1 MNKIVLVATCLAGL
15 ISTSNAM
22 AIPFEIGTVGSS
34 LTATGIGLGLYGYTA
49 LASGPF
55 SLNEGEKT
63 PTVNFF
69 NVSFLAI
76 AQGQVTVTIDLL
88 SPAADGPVRDFGDFT
103 VAGLVTT
110 NFSLGRV
117 DLDWGDPVTFGYSY
131 GGLDN
136 GIFELDLF
144 DIHAN
149 YVPLLGLDGPV
160 VIQGTLKNI
169 QDPVPEPGTML
180 LIGAGL
186 AGLVGYNRSRRK
198 IR

>member
-1 MNKIVLVATCLAGL
+1 MKKILMVATCLTGL
-15 ISTSNAM
+15 ISASNAM
-22 AIPFEIGTVGSS
+22 AIPFEVGTDSS

-55 SLNEGEKT
+55 SLNEGDQS

-69 NVSFLAI
+69 NVSFLAL
-76 AQGQVTVTIDLL
+76 AQGQITVTIDLL
-88 SPAADGPVRDFGDFT
+88 SPTADGPVIDAGDFT
-103 VAGLVTT
+103 VVGLVTT
-110 NFSLGRV
+110 DFSLGRV
-117 DLDWGDPVTFGYSY
+117 DLDWGAPVTFGYSY

-144 DIHAN
+144 DIHAT
-149 YVPLLGLDGPV
+149 YSTWCSLDGPV
-160 VIQGTLKNI
+160 VIQGTLTNI

-186 AGLVGYNRSRRK
+186 ACLVGYNRSHRK
-198 IR
+198 KS